1 MIAFLKLYI
10 VKSKGRMVIF
20 KIRQRAF
27 YKYYILFKTREITV
41 NKISLK
47 LFLILKILTYFIIHH
62 K

>member
-10 VKSKGRMVIF
+10 VKNKGGMVIF

-27 YKYYILFKTREITV
+27 YKCYILFKIREITV

-47 LFLILKILTYFIIHH
+47 LF
-62 K
+62 